1 MPRKCY
7 GKSINFDSSYKV
19 GTLLRDRIQM
29 LVVTIFIF
37 SSFFNCPFSIF
48 FQQSEIFAFGL
59 LSWQYEEDCSF
70 SIKN

>member
-7 GKSINFDSSYKV
+7 EKSINFDSSYKV

-37 SSFFNCPFSIF
+37 SSLLLDGILMLVTAILIF
-48 FQQSEIFAFGL
+48 
-59 LSWQYEEDCSF
+59 CR
-70 SIKN
+70 